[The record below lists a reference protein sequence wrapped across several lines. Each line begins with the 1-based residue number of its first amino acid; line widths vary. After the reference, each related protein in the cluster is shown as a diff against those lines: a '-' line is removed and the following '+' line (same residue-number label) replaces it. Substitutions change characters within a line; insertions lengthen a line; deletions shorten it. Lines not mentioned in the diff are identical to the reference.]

1 MKIKFNIISL
11 MIVLVSII
19 STTSC
24 SLEEDPKYSLNSE
37 TVFNSES
44 TAEAVIMQNY
54 GWLGAQPLYGQF
66 IHEINIANGVFW
78 SKTDGD
84 RLERSIKYDYYQ
96 EHPLLNSMWTGFY
109 RVISEGTYLAKGLEG
124 SSLSQAYKTRGIAHA
139 RFLRGF
145 AYFQLANLF
154 GKAAIITEPLSSTN
168 LHTPLSERAQVYEQA
183 LSDLIFAAEN
193 LPATES
199 MKGLATKDAANAFVA
214 KCYWM
219 MANQSQADGK
229 DATALYTLAKTYGDK
244 AIGKFTLTPKFSDL
258 WLTHT
263 NNSESIFQINFTDAI
278 GINLRTSFNFGP
290 TAGSYGRIAAAQPSF
305 GNIKIDRAFY
315 DLHRGT
321 YSDDPRLASTYL
333 SKWVNNTS
341 AATQNQTYYAYPL
354 YNTGTA
360 IAPVVYDMYASAPR
374 NAGNTATNP
383 DYNFAAGTTMPN
395 GLRNLWNNTSVG
407 DRNIHPLNNKML
419 STVMAN
425 AQYDPKN
432 LIVFRYADLLL
443 LMADVENELG
453 NGGQAL
459 TYLNQVLTR
468 ARTSVAGAVYPQVQT
483 ALSKDAMRD
492 KIFFERMFELAGEPN
507 LFEDIR
513 RRGTTYLKKVME
525 LHNNSKNIQYRINIE
540 VTNNVGGQYKDYLIN
555 NGNLTEDFLK
565 KNLLLPIPLDEIN
578 NNDKVFPE
586 DQNFGY

>member
-1 MKIKFNIISL
+1 MKIKFNIIGL
-11 MIVLVSII
+11 MLVLVSII
-19 STTSC
+19 STSC
-24 SLEEDPKYSLNSE
+24 SLEEDPKYSLNSA
-37 TVFNSES
+37 TVFNDES

-54 GWLGAQPLYGQF
+54 GWLGNQALYGQF
-66 IHEINIANGVFW
+66 IHEINTANGIYW

-84 RLERSIKYDYYQ
+84 RLEKSIKYDYYQ

-109 RVISEGTYLAKGLEG
+109 RVISEGTYLAKGLEA
-124 SSLSQAYKTRGIAHA
+124 SSLSPAYKTRGIAHA

-168 LHTPLSERAQVYEQA
+168 LHTALSTRDQVYDQA
-183 LSDLIFAAEN
+183 LSDLLFAAEN
-193 LPATES
+193 LPTIES

-219 MANQSQADGK
+219 MANHSQAEGN

-244 AIGKFTLTPKFSDL
+244 AIGKFTLAPKFADL
-258 WLTHT
+258 WVSHS
-263 NNSESIFQINFTDAI
+263 NSTESIFQINFTDAI
-278 GINLRTSFNFGP
+278 GVNLRTSFNFGP
-290 TAGSYGRIAAAQPSF
+290 TAGSFGRIAAAQPSF

-321 YSDDPRLASTYL
+321 YPDDPRMASTYL
-333 SKWVNNTS
+333 SRWVNNTS
-341 AATQNQTYYAYPL
+341 AATQNQSYFAYPL

-360 IAPVVYDMYASAPR
+360 TAPVVYDMYASAPR
-374 NAGNTATNP
+374 NSGDSPTNP
-383 DYNFAAGTTMPN
+383 DYNFDAASSMPN
-395 GLRNLWNNTSVG
+395 GLRSLWNNTSVG
-407 DRNIHPLNNKML
+407 DRNIHPLNHKML

-432 LIVFRYADLLL
+432 LILFRYADLLL

-453 NGGQAL
+453 NSGQAVS
-459 TYLNQVLTR
+459 YLNQVLDR
-468 ARTSVAGAVYPQVQT
+468 ARNSVPGAVYPQAQL

-513 RRGTTYLKKVME
+513 RRGTAYLKKVME
-525 LHNNSKNIQYRINIE
+525 VHNNSKNVQYRYQLETSNA
-540 VTNNVGGQYKDYLIN
+540 VGGLYRDYIIN
-555 NGNLTEDFLK
+555 NGVLTEDFLK
-565 KNLLLPIPLDEIN
+565 KNLLLPIPLAEIN